1 MKPTDCFVP
10 RNDAEPCHCEERSD
24 AAVNSA
30 RMTMTTTPLMQ
41 DLVIGYGTTIEGTV
55 HSLGK
60 VYIHGC
66 VMGHIQAQTV
76 VCSHTA
82 DVHGHIVCEQL
93 DMAGKLDGSFDT
105 DEAFIRAGA
114 CVCTFED
121 AVCTGTCRIEGTFSG
136 ELKAGRI
143 LLQGAGEIN
152 RMPRPQAP
160 PKHPTTPQE
169 PCSEQGT

>member
-1 MKPTDCFVP
+1 
-10 RNDAEPCHCEERSD
+10 
-24 AAVNSA
+24 
-30 RMTMTTTPLMQ
+30 MQ

-66 VMGHIQAQTV
+66 VVGHIHAQTV

-93 DMAGKLDGSFDT
+93 DMAGRLDGSFDA
-105 DEAFIRAGA
+105 EQAFIRAGA
-114 CVCTFED
+114 YVHAFEE
-121 AVCTGTCRIEGTFSG
+121 AVCTGTCRIQGTFSG

-143 LLQGAGEIN
+143 LLEGSGEIN
-152 RMPRPQAP
+152 RMPRPQVP
-160 PKHPTTPQE
+160 PTPSPTPQE
-169 PCSEQGT
+169 PCPKQGT

>member
-1 MKPTDCFVP
+1 
-10 RNDAEPCHCEERSD
+10 
-24 AAVNSA
+24 
-30 RMTMTTTPLMQ
+30 MTMTTTPLMQ

-93 DMAGKLDGSFDT
+93 DMAGRLDGSFDA
-105 DEAFIRAGA
+105 EQAFIRAGA
-114 CVCTFED
+114 YVHAFEE
-121 AVCTGTCRIEGTFSG
+121 AVCTGTCRIQGTFSG

-143 LLQGAGEIN
+143 LLEGSGEIN
-152 RMPRPQAP
+152 RMPRPQVP
-160 PKHPTTPQE
+160 PTPSPTPQE
-169 PCSEQGT
+169 PCPKQGT

>member
-1 MKPTDCFVP
+1 MKPLDCYVP

-93 DMAGKLDGSFDT
+93 DMAGRLDGSFDA
-105 DEAFIRAGA
+105 EQAFIRAGA
-114 CVCTFED
+114 YVHAFEE
-121 AVCTGTCRIEGTFSG
+121 AVCTGTCRIQGTFSG

-143 LLQGAGEIN
+143 LLEGSGEIN
-152 RMPRPQAP
+152 RMPRPQVP
-160 PKHPTTPQE
+160 PTPSPTPQE
-169 PCSEQGT
+169 PCPKQGT